1 MAYMTATCEWCKNKF
16 LYQIYGKSK
25 PRKFCSKICSNRKT
39 ATLPGKSE
47 QHKTEKQRQASLENL
62 EATRQSPAMLE
73 YLHSDR
79 NPIKDPVVRA
89 KAHLTLAQQG
99 YKHLTGGNG
108 SLSVPQLLLYTQLQL
123 LTKLTWSL
131 EIPAKTIGKHYVID
145 IAHVDLKIAIEVDGN
160 SHLTKERQR
169 IDQEKDKFLTST
181 GWTIFRFTNSEVLK
195 DSTLCVKKV
204 HECIISKLEQ
214 ETILRME
221 S

>member
-1 MAYMTATCEWCKNKF
+1 MTKKKTAMVDKICEWRNKP
-16 LYQIYGKSK
+16 YQCERYLKDK
-25 PRKFCSKICSNRKT
+25 RRYCSKICSNQWK
-39 ATLPGKSE
+39 A
-47 QHKTEKQRQASLENL
+47 QVYHKEVPRRNTEKQIAAAKANL
-62 EATRQSPAMLE
+62 EKTRQSPAMLE

-79 NPIKDPVVRA
+79 NPFNDPAVRA

-204 HECIISKLEQ
+204 HECIISKLE
-214 ETILRME
+214 
-221 S
+221 